1 MDFEAIKK
9 AAEGYKP
16 AMVKFLRDM
25 IAIPSESCE
34 EEGVVKRI
42 AEELKALGYDKVEFD
57 KLGNVIGWMG
67 EGDKI
72 IALDS
77 HVDTVGIGNR
87 DNWEADPYQGYETD
101 DIIYGRGGSDQ
112 EGGMASAT
120 YGARIMKDLGLIPA
134 VGGHGDGGFLLLLPT
149 GSTEQESQQQAG
161 EQNLFHGGTPF
172 SLGEG
177 LNTGQ
182 FFQRGNAVFQGA
194 CPQETVHLGLGCV
207 AVGIHVKDAKN
218 TQRAYIQQVP
228 AQKAQESNKD
238 VPLVALGHIQ
248 AQADDPSVMQVW
260 VFRQDE
266 GDGKVP

>member
-1 MDFEAIKK
+1 MDFGQIRK
-9 AAEGYKP
+9 AAQGYG
-16 AMVKFLRDM
+16 ADMNRFLREM
-25 IAIPSESCE
+25 ISYPSESCE
-34 EEGVVKRI
+34 EKAVVACIRREMEK
-42 AEELKALGYDKVEFD
+42 LGYDKVEVD
-57 KLGNVIGWMG
+57 GLGNVIGWMG
-67 EGDKI
+67 DGEKI

-77 HVDTVGIGNR
+77 HIDTVGIGNL
-87 DNWEADPYQGYETD
+87 DNWERDPYQGYED
-101 DIIYGRGGSDQ
+101 DAVIYGRGGSDQ
-112 EGGMASAT
+112 EGGMASAV
-120 YGARIMKDLGLIPA
+120 YGAKIMKDLGLIPA